1 MTLSYPLY
9 IDGVISN
16 KYLTKRN
23 EIILIQP
30 LKNEEVFFNKVDLGI
45 ISDVMDLDNV
55 EVFKN
60 NIIALYELSDTNE
73 LTPYLLFASN
83 GIMPIEE
90 DDKIDVQNLHRLD
103 ILNGN
108 EEFKKKY
115 IIKQYRVEVIL
126 SNGEVYDIFD
136 TELYKHL
143 EQNISTFNKKIV
155 INGN

>member
-1 MTLSYPLY
+1 
-9 IDGVISN
+9 
-16 KYLTKRN
+16 
-23 EIILIQP
+23 
-30 LKNEEVFFNKVDLGI
+30 
-45 ISDVMDLDNV
+45 
-55 EVFKN
+55 
-60 NIIALYELSDTNE
+60 
-73 LTPYLLFASN
+73 
-83 GIMPIEE
+83 MPIEE

-103 ILNGN
+103 ILKGN